1 MPRLEHRV
9 TKMEQAVT
17 SAHLNRMT
25 DAELLA
31 HAGTFP
37 MFTKGMYAAIL
48 TLVGRRPSSL
58 PIVYDDPERKSPG
71 CEG

>member
-1 MPRLEHRV
+1 MSALESRV

-17 SAHLNRMT
+17 CFHLNRMT

-37 MFTKGMYAAIL
+37 MFTKGMYTAVL
-48 TLVGRRPSSL
+48 TLVGRRPSAL
-58 PIVYDDPERKSPG
+58 PVVKDDPEHAKP
-71 CEG
+71 